1 MPSTASHDLENTSP
15 DVVEHVSLEHTDS
28 TRVASGRCH
37 VSYSRIVGRAMLETD
52 PLLLVADTLGFRPWA
67 TGTYCGASENA
78 SSIRAGAGNWRVAF
92 LIWKVELR
100 TNRMVSNS
108 GGNNSD
114 NHNLASRQRLRW
126 TNELHDRFVLAVTQ
140 LGGPERATPK
150 GVLRIMG
157 VAGLTIYHVKSH
169 LQKYRLAKCVPDS
182 SADDAKSEKKD
193 PGGVSSGLES
203 SSGTQITE
211 ALKLQ
216 MEVQKRLHEQSEV
229 QRQLQRRIEAQGK
242 YLKTIIKEHQQLS
255 GELAETPGGDISA
268 CSYVDNSSGSAKTG
282 PHRSVNGDHGGTGK
296 LLKSLSHDNSLRE
309 PEA

>member
-1 MPSTASHDLENTSP
+1 MMQPL
-15 DVVEHVSLEHTDS
+15 VVGLTH
-28 TRVASGRCH
+28 
-37 VSYSRIVGRAMLETD
+37 M
-52 PLLLVADTLGFRPWA
+52 FRPKHGAPASANHKTADLVSSRPYVFLRLGWA
-67 TGTYCGASENA
+67 TAIAIGSGMRAPNA
-78 SSIRAGAGNWRVAF
+78 LSWTVRRVTAEPRRARVSALERGF
-92 LIWKVELR
+92 ADLDDEKQLH
-100 TNRMVSNS
+100 TNRMVPNS

-114 NHNLASRQRLRW
+114 IHNLASRQRLRW
-126 TNELHDRFVLAVTQ
+126 TNELHDRFVHAVTQ

-182 SADDAKSEKKD
+182 SADDAKSQKKD
-193 PGGVSSGLES
+193 PGGMSSELES

-242 YLKTIIKEHQQLS
+242 YVKTIIEEQQQLS

-282 PHRSVNGDHGGTGK
+282 PHRAVNGDHGGTGK
-296 LLKSLSHDNSLRE
+296 QLRSVSHDNSLRE